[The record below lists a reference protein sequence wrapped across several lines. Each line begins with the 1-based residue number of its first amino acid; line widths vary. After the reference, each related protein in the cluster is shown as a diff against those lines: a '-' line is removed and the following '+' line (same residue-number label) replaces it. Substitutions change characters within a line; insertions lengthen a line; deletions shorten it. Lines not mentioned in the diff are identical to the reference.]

1 MRQLGGSASALT
13 ATLLSA
19 LLLVAGCSGSTKPKP
34 TPLEDIKPQIAGRQ
48 VWSQSVGKLGD
59 VLRPV
64 ASAASVTVASTDG
77 RVVEFSADTGRELW
91 RGDVG
96 DRLSA
101 GVGSDGRFSA
111 VVTVNNEL
119 VVLDAGKVV
128 WRTLLAS
135 RVVTPPLVAGER
147 VFVLAIDRSIQAF
160 DALDGRKL
168 WSQQRPGDPLT
179 LLQPGVLIAWKDT
192 LVAGQGPR
200 LAGFDPLR
208 GTLRWETAVASP
220 RGTNEVER
228 LADLVGPP
236 TRVGN
241 VICTR
246 AFQAAVG
253 CVDAERGALNW
264 NKPVGGSEG
273 VTADEQFVFAA
284 DASDRIQAWKLAGGE
299 AVWNSERLL
308 YRGLSTPL
316 VVGRT
321 VVFGD
326 ETGLLH
332 FLDRTDG
339 RTLLRLPTD
348 GRPIVAGPV
357 RVGVTLIAVTKGG
370 GVFAFRPE

>member
-1 MRQLGGSASALT
+1 VKRLSAGTATLT

-19 LLLVAGCSGSTKPKP
+19 LLLVAACSGSSKPKP

-59 VLRPV
+59 LLRPV

-77 RVVEFSADTGRELW
+77 RVVEFAADTGRELW
-91 RGDVG
+91 QGDVG
-96 DRLSA
+96 ERLSA

-119 VVLDAGKVV
+119 VVLDAGKVL

-160 DALDGRKL
+160 DAIDGRKL

-179 LLQPGVLIAWKDT
+179 LLQPGVLVAGKDT
-192 LVAGQGPR
+192 LVAGQGSR

-208 GTLRWETAVASP
+208 GTLRWESAVASP

-241 VICTR
+241 VICAR

-253 CVDAERGALNW
+253 CVDAERGTLNW
-264 NKPVGGSEG
+264 NRPVGGSEG

-332 FLDRTDG
+332 FLDRADG
-339 RTLLRLPTD
+339 HTLLRLPTD
-348 GRPIVAGPV
+348 GRPIVAGPI

>member
-1 MRQLGGSASALT
+1 VKRLGADTATLT

-19 LLLVAGCSGSTKPKP
+19 LLLVAACSGSSKPKP

-59 VLRPV
+59 LLRPV

-77 RVVEFSADTGRELW
+77 RVVEFAADTGRELW

-96 DRLSA
+96 ERLSA

-119 VVLDAGKVV
+119 VVLDAGKVL

-160 DALDGRKL
+160 DAIDGRKL

-179 LLQPGVLIAWKDT
+179 LLQPGVLVAWKDT

-208 GTLRWETAVASP
+208 GALRWESAVASP

-241 VICTR
+241 VICAR

-253 CVDAERGALNW
+253 CVDAERGTLNW
-264 NKPVGGSEG
+264 NRPVGGSEG

-332 FLDRTDG
+332 FLDRVDG

-348 GRPIVAGPV
+348 GRPIVAGPI